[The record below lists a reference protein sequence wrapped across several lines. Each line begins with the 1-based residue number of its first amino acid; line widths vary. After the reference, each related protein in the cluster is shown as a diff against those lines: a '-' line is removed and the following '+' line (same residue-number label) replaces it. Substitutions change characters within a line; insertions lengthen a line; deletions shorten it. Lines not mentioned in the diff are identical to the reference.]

1 VPDPLVASLESW
13 LRSNGAP
20 ALVPKRSVWRAVV
33 GPFLLIGY
41 MVRTLVRSVL
51 LRSSAM
57 LAVVPLLLV
66 ALTLSFFST
75 EVWQTI
81 GRLHGLP
88 LVLTAALFVGLAA
101 VFATRQSR
109 PDLDRLARFD
119 GADELRDALP
129 PRLSRRLTGVAFELD
144 SAPRLRRRERTNL
157 VAISVWSQVVTA
169 AVIGLIVFAFFVVL
183 GVLAIDEPA
192 TVAWLGND
200 PQVVAQLT
208 VDGHKYVLSTELVRV
223 SAFLGVFTGF
233 YFIVSSSSDVRL
245 RADLASDHEQ
255 HVRSCLAVRQAYWEL
270 HRTAR

>member
-1 VPDPLVASLESW
+1 

-20 ALVPKRSVWRAVV
+20 ALVPRRTAWRAVV

-41 MVRTLVRSVL
+41 MVRSLVQSVL
-51 LRSSAM
+51 QRSNAM

-81 GRLHGLP
+81 GRLRGLP

-101 VFATRQSR
+101 AFATRQSR
-109 PDLDRLARFD
+109 PDLDRLARFE
-119 GADELRDALP
+119 GADELRAALP
-129 PRLSRRLTGVAFELD
+129 SRLSGRLADVTFEAD
-144 SAPRLRRRERTNL
+144 SAPGLRRRERNNL

-192 TVAWLGND
+192 ILSWLGRE
-200 PQVVAQLT
+200 PSIVAHVT
-208 VDGHKYVLSTELVRV
+208 VDRHKYVLSTELVRV

-233 YFIVSSSSDVRL
+233 YFIVSSSSDARL
-245 RADLASDHEQ
+245 RAELAADHEQ
-255 HVRSCLAVRQAYWEL
+255 HVRACLAVRHAYWEL
-270 HRTAR
+270 TR